1 MNRQKGASKRRV
13 NLCCE
18 TRELREPCLRGEKV
32 YTDGAVEKL
41 EGVFIKRTVLN
52 SPMDEG
58 VSLFGLGIVGR
69 QIVIGGLTLDKL
81 FYQLKE

>member
-1 MNRQKGASKRRV
+1 MRSEVDRKWVENFFAFAPT
-13 NLCCE
+13 NLRAPL
-18 TRELREPCLRGEKV
+18 TGEKV
-32 YTDGAVEKL
+32 YTDGAVEKF

-52 SPMDEG
+52 SPTDEG
-58 VSLFGLGIVGR
+58 VSSFGLGIVGR